1 MDHADRAALLQRAA
15 ALADLSRMRSGI
27 APSVEEAQEMRRHA
41 EDLMPHLTE
50 IEKEMGQTDAEM
62 RELKQ
67 ALRRVG
73 TRLKALKKEHAAI
86 GAQSRISES
95 MAAPIRRLPVEIM
108 TEVFAHVLDNV
119 GFYPTDIHRL
129 STICY
134 AWRDILLSTP
144 TLWARIKVGDRNS
157 DVWYSPANAARD
169 LRDHHAFVR
178 AQLRWSAAAPLHIDV
193 FVPAVIKKGSF
204 TPVWKDICRESH
216 RWKSATFW
224 RYDLTYHEQFQFDH
238 PHIHLPSLAA
248 LHVHGPHITLTPFL
262 DAPNLRHLHIGNS
275 SSLAWAEPFPDW
287 KLTTM
292 ELDGVCLE
300 NCAIA
305 IQKLCSSLTTLHISG
320 VTVSDQMQP
329 PTAAVTLPSLESLH
343 LGGNA
348 AQLVGPM
355 LNAPCVRN
363 LTLDALDTEFDGRV
377 ICQLVRRS
385 SATISHLSLQPHN
398 ASYDPLICILRGL
411 FTVTQLHLNVE
422 FGWRALLQ
430 KEFFAYLTP
439 SEENP
444 DCLLPNLQQFSI
456 LASSTKD
463 PGELPLD
470 AVVELLRDL
479 RAENIA
485 VDGRLYP
492 ALVERSLTRNPG
504 DDLFDDSDSDV
515 DDDEYKFVEMDTSED
530 DSDCESC
537 YSLDDEEL
545 EWLRQPENVYKPPV
559 K

>member
-1 MDHADRAALLQRAA
+1 MDPSGRAALLQGAA
-15 ALADLSRMRSGI
+15 ALADLSRMRSGW

-41 EDLMPHLTE
+41 EDLVPHLTE
-50 IEKEMGQTDAEM
+50 IEQEMGQADAEM
-62 RELKQ
+62 RELKH
-67 ALRRVG
+67 ALRLVG
-73 TRLKALKKEHAAI
+73 TRLKALKKAHAAI

-157 DVWYSPANAARD
+157 DVWYSPANAARN

-224 RYDLTYHEQFQFDH
+224 RYDLTYHEQFQLDH

-248 LHVHGPHITLTPFL
+248 LQPTCGLL
-262 DAPNLRHLHIGNS
+262 MPNLRHLYIGNS
-275 SSLAWAEPFPDW
+275 SALAWAKPFPDW
-287 KLTTM
+287 KLTTL
-292 ELDGVCLE
+292 EL
-300 NCAIA
+300 
-305 IQKLCSSLTTLHISG
+305 LCSSLTTLHVSG

-329 PTAAVTLPSLESLH
+329 PIATVTLPSLESLH

-348 AQLVGPM
+348 AQLVGSM
-355 LNAPCVRN
+355 LTVPCVRN
-363 LTLDALDTEFDGRV
+363 LTLDALDSEFDGHV

-385 SATISHLSLQPHN
+385 SATISYLSLQPHN
-398 ASYDPLICILRGL
+398 ASDESIKHILWGL
-411 FTVTQLHLNVE
+411 LTVTQLHLNVE

-439 SEENP
+439 SEENH

-463 PGELPLD
+463 PGELPLN
-470 AVVELLRDL
+470 AVIEMLRDL
-479 RAENIA
+479 RAKNIA
-485 VDGRLYP
+485 VDGQLYP

-515 DDDEYKFVEMDTSED
+515 DDDEYEFVELDTSED
-530 DSDCESC
+530 DSDCDSC
-537 YSLDDEEL
+537 YSLDDEER
-545 EWLRQPENVYKPPV
+545 EWLREPENVYKPPV